1 MRRLKI
7 NIELPFLK
15 LDGGQPCYVMP
26 KYERKQTFAGDMNV
40 CYHLIQRQASDK
52 NELVQLNPTAILISK
67 K

>member
-1 MRRLKI
+1 MYVIIFTQRQASD
-7 NIELPFLK
+7 NNEL
-15 LDGGQPCYVMP
+15 VP
-26 KYERKQTFAGDMNV
+26 KYEKKQTFAGDMNV